1 MPQANSHTDGVKAS
15 AVSAK
20 AVSAVPAA
28 SSGPAVSRDS
38 RCPLTALAITV
49 AAVPSA
55 SRTPRAAT
63 GSWKLPDQRPQ
74 QAEGGGGQ
82 GDTEIGQA
90 GQAKGRHGSICRIHL
105 LPAGESGNADGLA
118 VHHIESS
125 TR

>member
-15 AVSAK
+15 AISAA

-38 RCPLTALAITV
+38 RRPLTALAITV

-63 GSWKLPDQRPQ
+63 GRWKLTLINGHNRPRV
-74 QAEGGGGQ
+74 EP
-82 GDTEIGQA
+82 
-90 GQAKGRHGSICRIHL
+90 GRATLR
-105 LPAGESGNADGLA
+105 
-118 VHHIESS
+118 
-125 TR
+125 